1 MITIWKQNGKGITQN
16 SAVEPNSW
24 VHVAAPTPLEI
35 ESLRR
40 DYKIEPDVINDILD
54 ADERSRME
62 KDDEYLMIIIR
73 VPFYDPNN
81 EVPYFTIPLGVV
93 FVDDVIIT
101 ISLRDHPILR
111 SFMDNRVRNFNL
123 ASKRGFILHLF
134 YNAATSFLR
143 HLKEI
148 NRQTSFIERDLQRSI
163 KNNELIRLLTMEKS
177 LVYFT
182 TSLKS
187 NELLFEK
194 LAKTTLLDLDEWE
207 ADLLEDVI
215 TETKQA
221 IEMAN
226 IYSNIQSG
234 MMDAF
239 ASVISNNLNV
249 VMKTLT
255 TISIIL
261 MIPTLIASIYGMNV
275 GIPFQHSEYAF
286 LGIMVFSVVSSV
298 ISAIFFSRRRF
309 F

>member
-1 MITIWKQNGKGITQN
+1 MITIWKQNGKGIIQN
-16 SAVEPNSW
+16 AAVEPNSW
-24 VHVAAPTPLEI
+24 VHVASPTPLEI
-35 ESLRR
+35 EALRR
-40 DYKIEPDVINDILD
+40 DYGIDPDVITDILD

-62 KDDEYLMIIIR
+62 KEDEYLLIIVR
-73 VPFYDPNN
+73 LPFYDPEN

-93 FVDDVIIT
+93 FVREVIVT

-123 ASKRGFILHLF
+123 TNRRAFILQLF
-134 YNAATSFLR
+134 YHAATSFLR
-143 HLKEI
+143 FLKEI

-163 KNNELIRLLTMEKS
+163 KNNELIHLLTMEKS

-182 TSLKS
+182 TSLRS
-187 NELLFEK
+187 NELLLEK
-194 LAKTTLLDLDEWE
+194 LSKTTLLNLDEAE
-207 ADLLEDVI
+207 SDLLEDVV

-221 IEMAN
+221 IEMTN
-226 IYSNIQSG
+226 IYSNILSG

-275 GIPFQHSEYAF
+275 AIPFQHAHFAF
-286 LGIMVFSVVSSV
+286 LGIMVFS
-298 ISAIFFSRRRF
+298 ILT
-309 F
+309 

>member
-1 MITIWKQNGKGITQN
+1 MITIWKQNGKGIMQN
-16 SAVEPNSW
+16 TAVEPNSW
-24 VHVAAPTPLEI
+24 VHVAAPTPLEM
-35 ESLRR
+35 EALKR

-62 KDDEYLMIIIR
+62 KEDEYMMIIVR
-73 VPFYDPNN
+73 VPFYDPEN
-81 EVPYFTIPLGVV
+81 EVPYFTIPLGIV
-93 FVDDVIIT
+93 FVENVIIT

-111 SFMDNRVRNFNL
+111 SFMDNRVRNLNL
-123 ASKRGFILHLF
+123 TNRRGFILHLF
-134 YNAATSFLR
+134 YHAATSYLR
-143 HLKEI
+143 YLKEI

-163 KNNELIRLLTMEKS
+163 KNNELIHLLTMEKS

-187 NELLFEK
+187 NELLLEK
-194 LAKTTLLDLDEWE
+194 LAKTTLLNLEEWE
-207 ADLLEDVI
+207 SDLLEDVV

-226 IYSNIQSG
+226 IYSNILSG

-275 GIPFQHSEYAF
+275 GLPFQHSHFAF
-286 LGIMVFSVVSSV
+286 LGIVVVSVISSV
-298 ISAIFFSRRRF
+298 IGAIFFTRRRF

>member
-1 MITIWKQNGKGITQN
+1 MITIWKQNGKGVMQN
-16 SAVEPNSW
+16 STIEPNSW
-24 VHVAAPTPLEI
+24 VHVAAPTPLEM
-35 ESLRR
+35 ETLKR
-40 DYKIEPDVINDILD
+40 DYHIEPDVITDILD
-54 ADERSRME
+54 ADERSRIE
-62 KDDEYLMIIIR
+62 REDDYMMIIIR

-93 FVDDVIIT
+93 FVQDVIIT

-111 SFMDNRVRNFNL
+111 SFTDNRVRNFNL
-123 ASKRGFILHLF
+123 TNKKGFILHLF
-134 YNAATSFLR
+134 YQAATSYLR
-143 HLKEI
+143 YLKEI
-148 NRQTSFIERDLQRSI
+148 NRQTTFIQRDLRRSI
-163 KNNELIRLLTMEKS
+163 KNNELIHLLTMEKS

-187 NELLFEK
+187 NELLLEK
-194 LAKTTLLDLDEWE
+194 LAKTTLLKLNEQE
-207 ADLLEDVI
+207 SDLLEDVV

-226 IYSNIQSG
+226 IYSNILSG

-255 TISIIL
+255 IISIIL

-275 GIPFQHSEYAF
+275 AIPFQHSPHAF
-286 LGIMVFSVVSSV
+286 LGLMIFSVISSV
-298 ISAIFFSRRRF
+298 IGAIFFSRRRF